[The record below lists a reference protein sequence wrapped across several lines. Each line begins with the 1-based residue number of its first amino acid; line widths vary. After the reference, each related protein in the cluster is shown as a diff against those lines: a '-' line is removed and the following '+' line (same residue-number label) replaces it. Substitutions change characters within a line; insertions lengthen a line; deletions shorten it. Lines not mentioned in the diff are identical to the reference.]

1 MKLTGK
7 EKASLCIERNNKEEW
22 TNERFTIKE
31 LLDSYILGS
40 IAAPIEYNDK
50 IEPQKVKYFTI
61 GNTIMDKRTR
71 INAKFHASLKYPK
84 NEKESIEFECVY
96 TYLDISDFYNF
107 IVDLYVEYA
116 KEFNETITDINLKM
130 IEIEIKNPLT
140 FTNKGFINSNVLKQ
154 YDLDGQID
162 ILLHLLKTQKWE
174 IINDKIIFT
183 ELINDKFIQTLLEIF
198 EKESIINNERQKNMV
213 INNCEIHGIETVR
226 KNIQN
231 KIQEEKANKEK
242 LETIIKD
249 NQDFYTLNLRKY
261 IPKFTKLGNKKN
273 RPIIFTI

>member
-84 NEKESIEFECVY
+84 NEKESIEFECVC

-154 YDLDGQID
+154 YDLDGY
-162 ILLHLLKTQKWE
+162 
-174 IINDKIIFT
+174 
-183 ELINDKFIQTLLEIF
+183 FIT
-198 EKESIINNERQKNMV
+198 
-213 INNCEIHGIETVR
+213 
-226 KNIQN
+226 
-231 KIQEEKANKEK
+231 
-242 LETIIKD
+242 
-249 NQDFYTLNLRKY
+249 
-261 IPKFTKLGNKKN
+261 FTKNSKMGNHK
-273 RPIIFTI
+273 R